1 MFGAMVYD
9 LCVSRTLP
17 KSASDLCLAMVEPS
31 MRESIFSLTLEAQN
45 TMLQASPNADTQTL
59 IRTVDGPSLEHFT
72 VVSVI
77 VVFFIIICRDHDHV
91 S

>member
-17 KSASDLCLAMVEPS
+17 KSASDLCLAMVKPS
-31 MRESIFSLTLEAQN
+31 MRESIFSPTLEAQN

-77 VVFFIIICRDHDHV
+77 VVVFIIICRDHDHV